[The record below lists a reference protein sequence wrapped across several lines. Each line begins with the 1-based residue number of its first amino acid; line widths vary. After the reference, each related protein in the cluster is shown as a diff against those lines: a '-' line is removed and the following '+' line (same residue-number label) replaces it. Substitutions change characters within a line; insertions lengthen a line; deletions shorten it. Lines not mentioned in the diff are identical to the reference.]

1 MKFSDMNQT
10 LAHKLMRKKVQPS
23 MGGDPEF
30 FVANKRGKVINA
42 DAFFPSKHDPLYVG
56 PQKSPSKLFF
66 DGIQA
71 EIAFCHSRCR
81 DNVLTNIRRCL
92 ELARNTIPDD
102 HNILLKPSSKID
114 RTIIENADPE
124 ARIFGCAPDFNAYT
138 RAVNTT
144 EMDASR
150 HPFRYA
156 GGHMH
161 LGLSSDYMKEE
172 CVEYKL
178 VNNIEEHLKIVKFLD
193 LMVSIPTLVLDNGTG
208 SKRRRD
214 KYGKAGCFRPTPYGV
229 EYRTPSCWWIKS
241 PMTTS
246 LIFGFAK
253 LAWTLLVNELDT
265 EFRNAIEPDEEVI
278 RGIINESDVKSSV
291 EMWKKMRPYMA
302 ISGVANT
309 NPMNLRSVKVRG
321 GLEYPPPEQCF
332 IEELPHFKGVPIYPL
347 AIFEYAV
354 ENGLESIISKSVDK
368 EWYLGKKYKDVSF
381 YGSDGFVSLGYK
393 RFNRNSDFLKF
404 QESMLKELY

>member
-10 LAHKLMRKKVQPS
+10 LASKLMGKRINPS

-30 FVANKRGKVINA
+30 FVANRRGKVLNA
-42 DAFFPSKHDPLYVG
+42 DAFFPGKHDPLVATAVTG
-56 PQKSPSKLFF
+56 ANKLFF

-71 EIAFCHSRCR
+71 ELAFGHSTCR
-81 DNVLTNIRRCL
+81 DNIIYNIRRCL
-92 ELARNTIPDD
+92 ALARSRIPAD
-102 HNILLKPSSKID
+102 HKILLKPATKID
-114 RTIIENADPE
+114 RKVIENADPE

-138 RAVNTT
+138 RSVNTA

-161 LGLSSDYMKEE
+161 LGISSNYQKEGMA
-172 CVEYKL
+172 EYDL
-178 VNNIEEHLKIVKFLD
+178 VHRDENHLKIIKFLD
-193 LMVSIPTLVLDNGTG
+193 LMISIPTLVLDNGLG

-229 EYRTPSCWWIKS
+229 EYRTPSCWWLRS

-253 LAWTLLVNELDT
+253 LAWTLLSSKLD
-265 EFRNAIEPDEEVI
+265 EDFRNAVDPDEEAV
-278 RGIINESDVKSSV
+278 RGIIDESDVKSSI
-291 EMWKKMRPYMA
+291 EMWKKMKPYIA
-302 ISGVANT
+302 VAGVSIT
-309 NPMNLRSVKVRG
+309 NPMNMRSCRITG
-321 GLEYPPPEQCF
+321 GAENKPTIKEYTEK
-332 IEELPHFKGVPIYPL
+332 LPDFHGTPVYPM
-347 AIFEYAV
+347 AVFEYAM
-354 ENGLESIISKSVDK
+354 ENGLEAVTSKNIDK
-368 EWYLGKKYKDVSF
+368 EWSIGAHGKDMF
-381 YGSDGFVSLGYK
+381 YGSNGFIAHSYN
-393 RFNRNSDFLKF
+393 RFKGNKDFLKF